1 MAVHDGRTWGI
12 IRGGIGIE
20 PNIQTPVHN
29 PRIVICLE
37 SNSSVTFKFEAMYVP
52 LVCGRLPEDDGRFH
66 ELVQT
71 FLPGSGYFLCQ
82 GLPSD
87 VASLLVNDTK
97 SARKWGLP
105 FGRVD
110 HRECPMWLKVDS
122 TARSSQRVKPQR
134 CEKCS
139 KLMYYVKREAKK
151 RSSVTPDQMSAR
163 VLASSNCPF
172 KYLSSAGLQ
181 TRRKMIKQEKKV
193 LKTKV

>member
-20 PNIQTPVHN
+20 PNTQTPLHN

-37 SNSSVTFKFEAMYVP
+37 SNSSVTFKFEATYVP
-52 LVCGRLPEDDGRFH
+52 LVCGHLPEDNERFH

-71 FLPGSGYFLCQ
+71 LLPGSGYFLCQ

-87 VASLLVNDTK
+87 VASLMVYDTK

-110 HRECPMWLKVDS
+110 HKECPMWLRIES
-122 TARSSQRVKPQR
+122 TARSSERER

-139 KLMYYVKREAKK
+139 KLMYYVKQNHVFRDPWTRLNVKPAKIMQVSTL
-151 RSSVTPDQMSAR
+151 SSVFYPLH
-163 VLASSNCPF
+163 V
-172 KYLSSAGLQ
+172 
-181 TRRKMIKQEKKV
+181 V
-193 LKTKV
+193 